1 MATVVG
7 AVSDMARWRKGQ
19 TNARPNSRNDCFVN
33 EPLSIRIPKNESWEA
48 DRHLQP
54 SVDTIRLGATF
65 ALTQRPIEGL
75 KFWGPKRSA
84 PKTFVNL
91 PLVHSD
97 RLLEHLIRNIR
108 DSRLLADVQP
118 GNQFQVPCRIVLT
131 NIIEQRPTVA
141 NHSEQTASARI
152 ISGASTHVYGHA
164 VDTIGQEGDLHVGRT
179 CVPFVLLE
187 SLQNLQLSVFRD
199 CHSVSWQQGS
209 LKTRE
214 TTTKERLSFHDW
226 LLKPTRLSILLK
238 KATAKPI
245 APKSS

>member
-1 MATVVG
+1 MAG
-7 AVSDMARWRKGQ
+7 ARWRLRQ
-19 TNARPNSRNDCFVN
+19 TKSRKSSEEANRRLAEGFGTN
-33 EPLSIRIPKNESWEA
+33 EI
-48 DRHLQP
+48 
-54 SVDTIRLGATF
+54 
-65 ALTQRPIEGL
+65 
-75 KFWGPKRSA
+75 A
-84 PKTFVNL
+84 PKTSANRAL
-91 PLVHSD
+91 ELRN
-97 RLLEHLIRNIR
+97 RLEPAANSR
-108 DSRLLADVQP
+108 DPRESRLLADVQS
-118 GNQFQVPCRIVLT
+118 GNQFQVPCWIVLT
-131 NIIEQRPTVA
+131 NIIEQRSTVA

-152 ISGASTHVYGHA
+152 ISGASTHVHGHA

-209 LKTRE
+209 LKIRE

-226 LLKPTRLSILLK
+226 LWKPTRVSILLK

>member
-1 MATVVG
+1 MAG
-7 AVSDMARWRKGQ
+7 ARWRLRQ
-19 TNARPNSRNDCFVN
+19 TKSRKSSEEANRRLAEGFGTN
-33 EPLSIRIPKNESWEA
+33 EI
-48 DRHLQP
+48 
-54 SVDTIRLGATF
+54 
-65 ALTQRPIEGL
+65 
-75 KFWGPKRSA
+75 A
-84 PKTFVNL
+84 PKTSANRAL
-91 PLVHSD
+91 ELRN
-97 RLLEHLIRNIR
+97 RLEPAAKSR
-108 DSRLLADVQP
+108 DPRESRLLADVQS
-118 GNQFQVPCRIVLT
+118 GNQIQIPCWIVLP
-131 NIIEQRPTVA
+131 NIIEQRSTVA

-152 ISGASTHVYGHA
+152 ISGASTHVHGHA

-209 LKTRE
+209 LKIRE

-226 LLKPTRLSILLK
+226 LWKLTRVSILLK